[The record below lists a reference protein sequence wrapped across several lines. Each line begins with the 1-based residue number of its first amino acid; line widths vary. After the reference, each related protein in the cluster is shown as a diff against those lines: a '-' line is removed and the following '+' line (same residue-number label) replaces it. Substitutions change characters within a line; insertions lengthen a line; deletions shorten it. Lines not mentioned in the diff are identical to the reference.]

1 MENILC
7 ERKEQIILNH
17 IFEDFKVLLQD
28 SDAAEEKETVKNS
41 LKGMSETTAYLVLG
55 DEGVGKTS
63 LLNAIFQDMAF
74 FSDSFPGE
82 MCEYRWGEQEL
93 LTPVSDGMQKKFVTA
108 ENMRGISIIDTKG
121 INRFSAEFR
130 IKVQEQI
137 ERSSAVFVVFSAD
150 SIRSPKLWDALEGC
164 PQKRM
169 LFFLTKC
176 DLLSQEELQT
186 NIEKVKRYMQDSGI
200 SAPVFPVSLTTGG
213 DGQGVAAL
221 DEVRAYIRENVI
233 EQNPTLH
240 RQMENVAQMR
250 KIIVQLKDSFALRK
264 KQYESDYEILQKINR
279 SLDDYMRNHKKF
291 LDGFIGKV
299 AAEINKDIDNYE
311 REIISKLDPYK
322 IKERFQKREDFE
334 SYLNMV
340 NENYRT
346 MMSESI
352 NHKTVEAIRS
362 CLRDLEMVFN
372 EATGYFDTR
381 ESILALNDK
390 FYGSLSVSR
399 RKITDETK
407 EVVASTGE
415 LYRTLSD
422 ASETLFMQIWDERK
436 KYDARIQARKTLS
449 IAGGGTVGAGVGA
462 AGGVAIGNATSVAVA
477 NWVANW
483 AASMAIAEGAA
494 SSAGAAAT
502 GVLAGIL
509 TGGIAAIALVGIG
522 VIVGAALVNSIAK
535 RLYDPKAADKME
547 ENTRKCIEQFRK
559 EVNGT
564 RSRMIGEVTKQI
576 TTIFE
581 DELASVDNCF
591 TEFRMS
597 VNIDERKIP
606 MLEQKMQEAEELL
619 LRIENI

>member
-233 EQNPTLH
+233 GKNPTLH

-264 KQYESDYEILQKINR
+264 KQYESDYEILQEINR

-346 MMSESI
+346 MMGESI

-407 EVVASTGE
+407 AVVASTGE

-436 KYDARIQARKTLS
+436 KYDTKIQSSKTIS
-449 IAGGGTVGAGVGA
+449 TAGGGGTVIGGYAGATYLTAALGVT
-462 AGGVAIGNATSVAVA
+462 AGSFPGICLLAIGAIVGVLVIKKMAKELYAPHVA
-477 NWVANW
+477 NQ
-483 AASMAIAEGAA
+483 
-494 SSAGAAAT
+494 
-502 GVLAGIL
+502 
-509 TGGIAAIALVGIG
+509 
-522 VIVGAALVNSIAK
+522 
-535 RLYDPKAADKME
+535 ME
-547 ENTRKCIEQFRK
+547 ETTRKCIEQFK
-559 EVNGT
+559 EEVNHT
-564 RSRMIGEVTKQI
+564 RAEMIEQVTEQI

-581 DELASVDNCF
+581 DELFAVDNCF
-591 TEFRMS
+591 TEFRMA

-606 MLEQKMQEAEELL
+606 LLEQKMREAQELL
-619 LRIENI
+619 LKIENI

>member
-233 EQNPTLH
+233 GQNPTLH

-477 NWVANW
+477 NW

-606 MLEQKMQEAEELL
+606 MLEQKMQEVDELL

>member
-233 EQNPTLH
+233 GQNPTLH

-250 KIIVQLKDSFALRK
+250 KIIVQLKDSFELRK
-264 KQYESDYEILQKINR
+264 KQYESDYEILQEINR

-591 TEFRMS
+591 TDFRMS

>member
-28 SDAAEEKETVKNS
+28 SDAAEEKEQVKNS
-41 LKGMSETTAYLVLG
+41 LKRMSETTAYLVLG

-63 LLNAIFQDMAF
+63 LLNAIFQDMAS
-74 FSDSFPGE
+74 FSDNFPGE
-82 MCEYRWGEQEL
+82 MCEYHWGEQEL

>member
-28 SDAAEEKETVKNS
+28 SDAAEEKEQVKNS
-41 LKGMSETTAYLVLG
+41 LKRMSETTAYLVLG

-63 LLNAIFQDMAF
+63 LLNAIFQDMAS
-74 FSDSFPGE
+74 FSDNFPGE
-82 MCEYRWGEQEL
+82 MCEYHWGEQEL
-93 LTPVSDGMQKKFVTA
+93 LTPVSDGMQKKFVTT

-137 ERSSAVFVVFSAD
+137 ERSSAIFVVFSAD

-233 EQNPTLH
+233 GQNPTLH

-352 NHKTVEAIRS
+352 NHKTVEAIKS

>member
-28 SDAAEEKETVKNS
+28 SDAAEEKEQVKNS
-41 LKGMSETTAYLVLG
+41 LKRMSETTTYLVLG

-63 LLNAIFQDMAF
+63 LLNAIFQDMAC

-108 ENMRGISIIDTKG
+108 ENMRGISIVDTKG

-233 EQNPTLH
+233 GKNPTLH

-399 RKITDETK
+399 RKITDETM

>member
-28 SDAAEEKETVKNS
+28 SDAAEEKEQVKNS
-41 LKGMSETTAYLVLG
+41 LKRMSETTTYLVLG
-55 DEGVGKTS
+55 DEGVGKAS
-63 LLNAIFQDMAF
+63 LLNAIFQDMAC

-108 ENMRGISIIDTKG
+108 ENMRGISIVDTKG

-130 IKVQEQI
+130 IKVKEQI

-150 SIRSPKLWDALEGC
+150 SIRSPKLWDILEGC

-176 DLLSQEELQT
+176 DLLSQEELQI

-200 SAPVFPVSLTTGG
+200 SAPVFPVSLATDG

-233 EQNPTLH
+233 GQNSTLH

-334 SYLNMV
+334 AYLNMV

-352 NHKTVEAIRS
+352 NHKTVEAIKS

-399 RKITDETK
+399 RQMTDETK

-436 KYDARIQARKTLS
+436 KYDARIQVRKTLS
-449 IAGGGTVGAGVGA
+449 IAGGGTVGAGLGA
-462 AGGVAIGNATSVAVA
+462 AGGVAIGNATNVALA
-477 NWVANW
+477 NL

-494 SSAGAAAT
+494 SSVGAVAAAAN
-502 GVLAGIL
+502 VLAGML
-509 TGGIAAIALVGIG
+509 TGGIATIALVGIG

-547 ENTRKCIEQFRK
+547 ENTRKCIEQFRE
-559 EVNGT
+559 EVNST